1 MKTIYVVVLN
11 DGFETYI
18 GKIGSENEVIEYL
31 KELQETER
39 LYQVVAIFPLVEGGK
54 NQIDDFLELD
64 NEDGFPIDLQSIY
77 L

>member
-39 LYQVVAIFPLVEGGK
+39 LYQVVAIFPLVEGGR